1 MLTQIVVGN
10 LIGTPTVVFRAER
23 FQALRF
29 RPQFRRAGE
38 DYLFWMDM
46 TAQKARFCFGTL
58 PMVDC
63 GRGVNVYAGAGWGT
77 DGQATRILD
86 ELAYRQCSE
95 REFDLSPRARAHVRA
110 ERQRL
115 KKAFVADCM
124 HRLRHRK
131 PLDWPSLRVFLRKSL
146 LASDR
151 R

>member
-10 LIGTPTVVFRAER
+10 LIGTSTVVFRRSRLPDLR
-23 FQALRF
+23 FQ
-29 RPQFRRAGE
+29 PQFRRAGE
-38 DYLFWMDM
+38 DYLFWMGM
-46 TAQKARFCFGTL
+46 TALDAKFCLGTL
-58 PMVDC
+58 TMVDY
-63 GRGVNVYAGAGWGT
+63 GRGVNIYAGAGWGT

-110 ERQRL
+110 ERRRL

-131 PLDWPSLRVFLRKSL
+131 PLDWSSLRAFLRESL
-146 LASDR
+146 RASDR